1 MRPSPSRFQWQF
13 DWKSVLAIL
22 LILPILLSLGFWQL
36 GRADEKAALLADFEH
51 RRNLR
56 PVEINGVTEYQN
68 YLPVTATGEF
78 DSQRY
83 WLLDNRISHGRFGY
97 EIMAIFT
104 LADGREL
111 LVNRGWLAGDPSR
124 QTLPKVAI
132 PRGRLQ
138 IFGELYRNS
147 EKAFSLGGELIADTW
162 PRRQQ
167 WLDLDDLGDEFPALL
182 PTTLRLAGGSDG
194 ALEVERMVVN
204 VTPAKHTGYAVQWFA
219 MAMAL
224 GLIFI
229 FRNSNLGELLKR
241 RESNESEDQ

>member
-22 LILPILLSLGFWQL
+22 LIVPILLSLGFWQL
-36 GRADEKAALLADFEH
+36 RRADQKAALLADFEQ
-51 RRNLR
+51 RRNLA
-56 PVEINGVTEYQN
+56 PVAISGVADYQN
-68 YLPVTATGEF
+68 YLPVYALGAF
-78 DSQRY
+78 DPQRY

-97 EIMAIFT
+97 EIMAVFT

-111 LVNRGWLAGDPSR
+111 LVNRGWIAGDPSR
-124 QTLPKVAI
+124 QTLPKLEI
-132 PRGRLQ
+132 PSGQLQ
-138 IFGELYRNS
+138 ISGELYRNT
-147 EKAFSLGGELIADTW
+147 EKAFSLGAEPLTDLW

-167 WLDLDDLGDEFPALL
+167 WLDLDDLKGEFPALL
-182 PTTLRLAGGSDG
+182 PTTLRLSQDSIG
-194 ALEVERMVVN
+194 ALEIERMVVN

-219 MAMAL
+219 MAFAL

-241 RESNESEDQ
+241 RKSNESQEQ